1 MHSATLKI
9 TNSRRI
15 FQLLLVV
22 LAASAAAC
30 SGLIDEL
37 PTTPDPVITTET
49 FTGTLTVNGGQT
61 HPVFTS
67 ATGSVVAT
75 LTSLG
80 ETPPEA
86 VGFSMGTL
94 SVTGACN
101 TMLSNDNAIVN
112 TVLNGTVSTLQG
124 SLCVRVYDTGRLT
137 GPVNYT
143 FTVSHP

>member
-1 MHSATLKI
+1 MHIEKFTTKSSCGL
-9 TNSRRI
+9 R
-15 FQLLLVV
+15 LLLVLV
-22 LAASAAAC
+22 AVSAAGC

-49 FTGTLTVNGGQT
+49 FSGTLTVNGGQT

-80 ETPPEA
+80 EAPPEV

-94 SVTGACN
+94 SLSGACN

-124 SLCVRVYDTGRLT
+124 SLCVRVYDTGKLT